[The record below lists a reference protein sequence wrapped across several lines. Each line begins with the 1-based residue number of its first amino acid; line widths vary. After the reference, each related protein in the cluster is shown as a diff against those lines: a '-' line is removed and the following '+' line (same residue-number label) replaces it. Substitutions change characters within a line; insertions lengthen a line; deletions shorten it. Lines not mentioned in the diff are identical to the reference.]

1 MNAADPATP
10 VLPFTRGVFV
20 LGVLL
25 TAGTGIGL
33 VAVPGRTAG
42 YWAWTIASPLSA
54 SFFGA
59 GYLGA
64 AVALGLAARDGT
76 WRRTRA
82 VAISALVLTS
92 LALLATARNTGP
104 FAFHAGGLTEAVA
117 WIWLAVY
124 VALPPLLVAAF
135 VLEERRRGPWPPGVR
150 AFAASRVALGAVGT
164 LLVGPGIAL
173 VAGSTGLAAH
183 WPWPLPALPAA
194 VVGAWLCAVAA
205 PLLWFALVDP
215 EWDAVRIGVAPIALT
230 LVLDVGSAVRCRDSF
245 ASASARAAYVS
256 TLVVLLL
263 VLSAAA
269 LAEERRPRLSA

>member
-25 TAGTGIGL
+25 TAGTGVGL
-33 VAVPGRTAG
+33 FLVPTRTSA

-59 GYLGA
+59 GYVGA

-76 WRRTRA
+76 WRRTRV

-92 LALLATARNTGP
+92 LALLATALNSGP

-124 VALPPLLVAAF
+124 VALPPTVATAF
-135 VLEERRRGPWPPGVR
+135 VLEERRRGPWPRGVR
-150 AFAASRVALGAVGT
+150 AFAGSRIALGGAGALLAVPGLG
-164 LLVGPGIAL
+164 LL
-173 VAGSTGLAAH
+173 AGSTGLAAR
-183 WPWPLPALPAA
+183 WPWPLPGLPAA
-194 VVGAWLCAVAA
+194 VVGAWLCTFAA

-215 EWDAVRIGVAPIALT
+215 EWDAVRIGIAPIALT
-230 LVLDVGSAVRCRDSF
+230 LVLDLGSTVRYRGSF
-245 ASASARAAYVS
+245 
-256 TLVVLLL
+256 
-263 VLSAAA
+263 
-269 LAEERRPRLSA
+269 